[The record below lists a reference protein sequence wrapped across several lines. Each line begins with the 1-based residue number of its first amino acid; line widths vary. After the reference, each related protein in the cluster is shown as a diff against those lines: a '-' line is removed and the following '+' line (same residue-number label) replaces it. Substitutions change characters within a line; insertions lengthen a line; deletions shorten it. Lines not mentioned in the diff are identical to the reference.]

1 MMSKRRSR
9 HNEQEEARELRRSR
23 HNEREEA
30 IEL

>member
-1 MMSKRRSR
+1 MSRRSR
-9 HNEQEEARELRRSR
+9 HNEQEEARELSRSR